1 MVTIGMEGDDKRR
14 RRNDGRE
21 DEVWREG
28 GRQRKE
34 GRPKQRAG
42 FYTCKS
48 NGEPENSEQ
57 RRGTPGNAGI
67 CGAPVFWVRFWV
79 EEDFSCFLHHFIL
92 VLCCV
97 VLCCVVLCCVV
108 LCCVAMS
115 DIWECAQQGDVEGVA
130 GHLDSGI
137 DVNAQV

>member
-1 MVTIGMEGDDKRR
+1 
-14 RRNDGRE
+14 
-21 DEVWREG
+21 
-28 GRQRKE
+28 
-34 GRPKQRAG
+34 
-42 FYTCKS
+42 
-48 NGEPENSEQ
+48 
-57 RRGTPGNAGI
+57 
-67 CGAPVFWVRFWV
+67 V

-92 VLCCV
+92 
-97 VLCCVVLCCVV
+97 VVLCCVV